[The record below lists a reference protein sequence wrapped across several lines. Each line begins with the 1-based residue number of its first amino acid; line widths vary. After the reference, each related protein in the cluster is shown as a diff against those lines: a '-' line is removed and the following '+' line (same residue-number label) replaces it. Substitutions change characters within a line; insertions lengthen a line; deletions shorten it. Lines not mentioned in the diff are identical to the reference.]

1 MTPPSIPIQVTKEEK
16 LSRGTSQSPSLSYFL
31 QKSKPKNIVATNL
44 TGVTDNLDRW
54 RSGFVLRELRSR
66 TTGTAD
72 NFMKQ
77 MARGPF
83 EIVLS
88 YSDIGVQGSKL
99 SQNLRSSISL
109 YSLLGQFN
117 RDLNQKE
124 RAEKLE
130 NFMFTGSNFRLL
142 ISLNVQVGEEEPQ
155 TRSISLSMN

>member
-1 MTPPSIPIQVTKEEK
+1 M
-16 LSRGTSQSPSLSYFL
+16 
-31 QKSKPKNIVATNL
+31 
-44 TGVTDNLDRW
+44 
-54 RSGFVLRELRSR
+54 LRELRSR